1 MFFFFMV
8 VILNDRFEEAYS
20 MMGDVGRVGGRGREL
35 FLWEGLVFAWQL
47 ELFLGELRNVIV
59 IKKTRQHHNCIDF

>member
-20 MMGDVGRVGGRGREL
+20 MMGDVGRKGGRGREL
-35 FLWEGLVFAWQL
+35 FLWEGLV
-47 ELFLGELRNVIV
+47 LGNL
-59 IKKTRQHHNCIDF
+59 NCF

>member
-20 MMGDVGRVGGRGREL
+20 MMGDVGREGERVVSVGRFSVCL
-35 FLWEGLVFAWQL
+35 A
-47 ELFLGELRNVIV
+47 
-59 IKKTRQHHNCIDF
+59 T

>member
-20 MMGDVGRVGGRGREL
+20 MMGDVGREGRKGERVVSVGRFSVCL
-35 FLWEGLVFAWQL
+35 A
-47 ELFLGELRNVIV
+47 
-59 IKKTRQHHNCIDF
+59 T

>member
-20 MMGDVGRVGGRGREL
+20 MMGDVGREVRKGGREGERVVSVGRFSVCL
-35 FLWEGLVFAWQL
+35 A
-47 ELFLGELRNVIV
+47 
-59 IKKTRQHHNCIDF
+59 T

>member
-20 MMGDVGRVGGRGREL
+20 MMGDVGREGREGERVVSVGR
-35 FLWEGLVFAWQL
+35 FSAWQL

>member
-20 MMGDVGRVGGRGREL
+20 MMGDVGREGERVVSVGR
-35 FLWEGLVFAWQL
+35 FSAWQL

-59 IKKTRQHHNCIDF
+59 IKKNPTTSHHCIDF